1 MQSIWIKRL
10 LFGTIL
16 SFAMGSLASLFLWGM
31 ELIANERRP
40 NWLFGL
46 PLVGLLFYI
55 LRTQTWTQ
63 ASSKQFVSPEP
74 TSASI
79 FSTPFILVAT
89 WISHIV
95 GASVGREGTAII
107 MGGSL
112 SNYLSEKFD
121 MSTEEKSIWLRA
133 GMSAGF
139 AAVFGTPLAGC
150 FFGLEV
156 RQVGKVHWPSFFT
169 CLVMAFASNYV
180 SLHVWDTKHVL
191 YPLVFLPRISAS
203 FWAYLA
209 ILGLFLGLLGLCYSR
224 LESIISNAYGK
235 LPIQAALKA
244 ILGGLILLGL
254 FQIPIFNESVGIGS
268 EFLLRPF
275 TDHFEVM
282 EFAPTKLLA
291 TALSLGFGF
300 KGGEATPL
308 FLIGSHA
315 AASLSAYIQLPI
327 PLLGAIGFTSLY
339 CGLAK
344 TPITGMLL
352 GMELFGPQAW
362 FCYLLCTLLVLYF
375 SGSSGIFKNQI
386 WPSYLPKPPYR

>member
-1 MQSIWIKRL
+1 MQSIWVKRIL
-10 LFGTIL
+10 IGTML

-31 ELIANERRP
+31 DVIANERQST
-40 NWLFGL
+40 WLFGL
-46 PLVGLLFYI
+46 PLVGLLFYK
-55 LRTQTWTQ
+55 LRNQPWAQ
-63 ASSKQFVSPEP
+63 ASTKQFVSPES

-89 WISHIV
+89 WISHLV

-112 SNYLSEKFD
+112 SNYLSEKFQLSSD
-121 MSTEEKSIWLRA
+121 EKSIWLRA

-139 AAVFGTPLAGC
+139 AAIFGTSLAGC

-169 CLVMAFASNYV
+169 CALMAFASNYV
-180 SLHVWDTKHVL
+180 SLHVWGTKHVL
-191 YPLVFLPRISAS
+191 YPLVFLPPISAS

-224 LESIISNAYGK
+224 LESIISTAYRK

-244 ILGGLILLGL
+244 ILAGLILLGL
-254 FQIPIFNESVGIGS
+254 FQIPIFIESIGIGS

-275 TDHFEVM
+275 SENFVAT
-282 EFAPTKLLA
+282 EFAPTKLFA

-315 AASLSAYIQLPI
+315 AASLSAYIHLPI
-327 PLLGAIGFTSLY
+327 PLLAAIGFTSLY

-362 FCYLLCTLLVLYF
+362 FCYLICTLMVLYF
-375 SGSSGIFKNQI
+375 SGSSGIFKNQR

>member
-1 MQSIWIKRL
+1 
-10 LFGTIL
+10 
-16 SFAMGSLASLFLWGM
+16 
-31 ELIANERRP
+31 
-40 NWLFGL
+40 
-46 PLVGLLFYI
+46 
-55 LRTQTWTQ
+55 
-63 ASSKQFVSPEP
+63 
-74 TSASI
+74 
-79 FSTPFILVAT
+79 
-89 WISHIV
+89 
-95 GASVGREGTAII
+95 
-107 MGGSL
+107 
-112 SNYLSEKFD
+112 
-121 MSTEEKSIWLRA
+121 
-133 GMSAGF
+133 
-139 AAVFGTPLAGC
+139 
-150 FFGLEV
+150 
-156 RQVGKVHWPSFFT
+156 
-169 CLVMAFASNYV
+169 MAFASNYV

-191 YPLVFLPRISAS
+191 YPLVFLPRISVS

-244 ILGGLILLGL
+244 ILGGLILLGM
-254 FQIPIFNESVGIGS
+254 FQIPIFTESVGIGS

-275 TDHFEVM
+275 SDHFEVM

-327 PLLGAIGFTSLY
+327 PLLAAIGFTSLY

>member
-1 MQSIWIKRL
+1 MQSIWVKRL
-10 LFGTIL
+10 LIGTML

-31 ELIANERRP
+31 ELIANERRSF
-40 NWLFGL
+40 WLSGL

-55 LRTQTWTQ
+55 LRTQTWAQ
-63 ASSKQFVSPEP
+63 ASTKQFVSPEP

-79 FSTPFILVAT
+79 FSTPFILAAT

-203 FWAYLA
+203 FWANLA

-244 ILGGLILLGL
+244 ILGGLILLGM
-254 FQIPIFNESVGIGS
+254 FQIPIFTESVGVGS

-275 TDHFEVM
+275 SDHFEVM
-282 EFAPTKLLA
+282 EFAPTKLFA

-315 AASLSAYIQLPI
+315 AASLSAYIELPI
-327 PLLGAIGFTSLY
+327 PLLAAIGFTSLY

-362 FCYLLCTLLVLYF
+362 FCYLLCTLMVLYF